1 MPEEILK
8 NARERERKARLEAER
23 LLELKSRELYLVN
36 KNLQENLD
44 RLARRSDSLEKA
56 NEELKLAQS
65 QIIQSSKL
73 ATIGQLAAGVAHEIN
88 NPLAFVASNSKSLE
102 KYFKKILDFIGMLSE
117 RIDND
122 NYAELKKSNN
132 VDFII
137 SDIEELLAD
146 NQEGLTRV
154 RDIIA
159 DLKTFSRVDQAEMEK
174 ANLNDCIETTLKIAW
189 NEIKYKVKLIKEL
202 SDIPSI
208 TCNVGQINQV
218 LMNLIVN
225 AAQAIE
231 TEGEVTI
238 TTRVENSDIVL
249 VIKDTGCGISPEDM
263 EKIYDP
269 FFTTKPVGMGTGL
282 GLSIT
287 YGIIKDHDGTIELES
302 EEGKGTAFTIRLPIS
317 P

>member
-137 SDIEELLAD
+137 FDIEELLAD